1 MFIGTHCIN
10 CLIFVP
16 KCHHTEKD
24 PIYAYFFYFT
34 WINEKKVYLEF
45 IRNGFKGIESLPQA
59 LIL

>member
-1 MFIGTHCIN
+1 MFV
-10 CLIFVP
+10 L